1 MLQQCFNNGN
11 IAVNLNRILNELL
24 MITVKAILHSR
35 VKPDKTR
42 EILIRITENRKH
54 KYLSLPYTVRETDWN
69 PKASSDKVNWVRSSH
84 PNHAL
89 INSEIARILTD
100 AQTIRLE
107 KTVSK
112 KKVTA
117 GGIKAALRSG
127 EIGDSFMSYFDAKLT
142 EYYTTKSIAYYKHM
156 KAKWNKM
163 DAYLKG
169 KDLMFDDVTVEF
181 LNKYRTYL
189 TGLGMKPN
197 SINSNI
203 KAIRSI
209 IYEAIREDRFNQG
222 KNPFFNYKMD
232 KVKVNKGKLNPEEI
246 NKLVNLDLIENTLI
260 WHVRNAFMF
269 SFYCA
274 GIRIGDLI
282 QLKWENITDS
292 HITYQMDK
300 TDKVHPVKLV
310 TQAKEILTHY
320 LKPDSQPKDYIFPFL
335 KSNKDYSDRIY
346 HNQQMGSKN
355 ALINK
360 YLKQIQEKAEIK
372 THISFHISRHS
383 FADFARKSNIS
394 IYDISKNLGHSSL
407 KVTDAYLKSLDMET
421 SDKAMDEL
429 FN

>member
-1 MLQQCFNNGN
+1 
-11 IAVNLNRILNELL
+11 

-54 KYLSLPYTVRETDWN
+54 KYLSLPYTVKESDWN

-84 PNHAL
+84 PNHTL

-127 EIGDSFMSYFDAKLT
+127 EIGDSFMSYFDAKLN

-169 KDLMFDDVTVEF
+169 KDLMFDDVSVEF

-197 SINSNI
+197 SINSNM

-246 NKLVNLDLIENTLI
+246 NKLINLELKGNTLI

-310 TQAKEILTHY
+310 RQAKEILKLY
-320 LKPDSQPKDYIFPFL
+320 LKPDSKPEDYIFPFL
-335 KSNKDYSDRIY
+335 KSDKDYSDRIY

-360 YLKQIQEKAEIK
+360 YLKQIQKKAEIQ

-383 FADFARKSNIS
+383 FADFARKRNVS

-407 KVTDAYLKSLDMET
+407 KVTDAYLKSLDIET
-421 SDKAMDEL
+421 SDKAMDDI